1 MRTQNKFNWG
11 ERIPELDEHSK
22 AKLKILESYLILYFK
37 TLSINPRMDNI
48 KVTIVDGFAGGGLYQ
63 DAKTKEEIKGSP
75 LVCLDSVKLADY
87 EINHERTKRINLDVD
102 FIFNDKE
109 KTHIDS
115 LKNIL
120 KIKNY
125 LPNKKIHFL
134 ESEFASRLDN
144 IIDFIKNKNPKNGRS
159 IFILDQCGYANVPF
173 QAINKIFNKLPT
185 AEIILTFAVDAILNY
200 ASANG
205 TTAQILNNI
214 GINNSSDLLAEGLQ
228 KRRLSKK
235 NWRFET
241 QFGLYKNMRES
252 CVAKYFTP
260 FFIRN
265 KTGHGYYWLIHMSQH
280 PKARDVMMNVHWE
293 NHNYFIH
300 YGGAGLNMF
309 DMLGY
314 DPDIDVEAT
323 NQLGFEFDNKAE
335 EKSINEL
342 VEDLPN
348 LIYQNKNGIT
358 FEQLFTNTCNT
369 TPATSQIYRRSLNL
383 NLQNKEI
390 LIVSKDG
397 KTYRRSA
404 NSISD
409 SDIILPAKQM
419 ILL

>member
-1 MRTQNKFNWG
+1 
-11 ERIPELDEHSK
+11 
-22 AKLKILESYLILYFK
+22 
-37 TLSINPRMDNI
+37 
-48 KVTIVDGFAGGGLYQ
+48 
-63 DAKTKEEIKGSP
+63 
-75 LVCLDSVKLADY
+75 
-87 EINHERTKRINLDVD
+87 
-102 FIFNDKE
+102 
-109 KTHIDS
+109 
-115 LKNIL
+115 
-120 KIKNY
+120 
-125 LPNKKIHFL
+125 
-134 ESEFASRLDN
+134 
-144 IIDFIKNKNPKNGRS
+144 
-159 IFILDQCGYANVPF
+159 
-173 QAINKIFNKLPT
+173 
-185 AEIILTFAVDAILNY
+185 
-200 ASANG
+200 
-205 TTAQILNNI
+205 
-214 GINNSSDLLAEGLQ
+214 
-228 KRRLSKK
+228 
-235 NWRFET
+235 
-241 QFGLYKNMRES
+241 
-252 CVAKYFTP
+252 
-260 FFIRN
+260 
-265 KTGHGYYWLIHMSQH
+265 MSQH

-348 LIYQNKNGIT
+348 LIYQNKDGIT